1 MKGVLMD
8 KNIDDE
14 MVVIDNSD
22 WGDCDSEVSDR
33 LHTVETNINALDST
47 VDRLRGKVNG
57 LKQRVGTMSWCVI
70 ALSVVLLVDSGWDL
84 LSAAMGW

>member
-1 MKGVLMD
+1 MD
-8 KNIDDE
+8 KSIDDDE
-14 MVVIDNSD
+14 MVVIDNSG
-22 WGDCDSEVSDR
+22 WGVCDSEVSDR
-33 LHTVETNINALDST
+33 LHTVETNIDALDST